1 MNYTGKIIVLAYPD
15 TFVTVSDEWI
25 CKLLPL
31 VGLGTWSFIKAGHA
45 ALILVENKTGDARYY
60 DFGRYVTPR
69 GYGRTRS
76 ADTDVELTIDF
87 SAQISANNELTNLNE
102 FLLWLDTNSQKTHG
116 DGRLLASVCDVIDF
130 RKAREYV
137 TDLQQRGSILYGAF
151 DKSASNCARF
161 VTETILTATSDK
173 KIINGLNFNK
183 IFTPSAVGNVEKAAA
198 LGSVYEV
205 FNGEIKI
212 FKGSAFRENLINY
225 FDKTKPRVSHN
236 SMTNGKSYSALIPIK
251 AQKLSG
257 TGSSAWFELTTEEDL
272 PKYHFRI
279 KRYNDLRKIDFDGV
293 FFSSEFDTTQPFEFT
308 YDSHCVYC
316 HVLQKNEKIKL
327 ECVASYAKFNS
338 SRKVRSA

>member
-45 ALILVENKTGDARYY
+45 ALILIENKTGDARYY
-60 DFGRYVTPR
+60 DFGRYITPK
-69 GYGRTRS
+69 GYGRMRS
-76 ADTDVELTIDF
+76 AHTDFELTIDF
-87 SAQISANNELTNLNE
+87 SAQISENNELTNLNE

-116 DGRLLASVCDVIDF
+116 EGRLLASVCHVIDF
-130 RKAREYV
+130 RKAQEYI
-137 TDLQQRGSILYGAF
+137 TDLQQRGSVPYGAF
-151 DKSASNCARF
+151 GKSASNCARF

-173 KIINGLNFNK
+173 KIISELNFNK
-183 IFTPSAVGNVEKAAA
+183 KFTPSAVGNVEKAA

-205 FNGEIKI
+205 INGEIKL
-212 FKGSAFRENLINY
+212 FKGSAFKENLINY
-225 FDKTKPRVSHN
+225 FDKTKPRVSCN
-236 SMTNGKSYSALIPIK
+236 SMTNGKSYSPLIPIK

-257 TGSSAWFELTTEEDL
+257 IGSSAWFELTSEEDL

-279 KRYNDLRKIDFDGV
+279 KRYNDLHKVDFDGV
-293 FFSSEFDTTQPFEFT
+293 FFSSEFDTAMPFEFT
-308 YDSHCVYC
+308 YDSHCAHC
-316 HVLQKNEKIKL
+316 HIIQKTEKIKL
-327 ECVASYAKFNS
+327 ECVASYTKFNS